1 MIAALLLAF
10 QSTLA
15 APVDP
20 APLQP
25 GRWVYR
31 ETRELG
37 TGARAVSASLMS
49 EDRVSRLVVRC
60 DFSYQRD
67 ISIQFLA
74 TTPGSLIVTRPA
86 RLGWA
91 SASKPFPLRWEQGP
105 IGIFA
110 RNGKKKLTATSAV
123 AAFSTTPGT
132 LRMQSSNVGKK
143 QVLARFENREG
154 RAELGR
160 VLKACAPAA
169 TGAA

>member
-1 MIAALLLAF
+1 MIATLLLAV

-15 APVDP
+15 APVDA

-31 ETRELG
+31 QTHELG

-67 ISIQFLA
+67 VSIQFLS
-74 TTPGSLIVTRPA
+74 TTPGSLMVTRPA
-86 RLGWA
+86 RLAWE
-91 SASKPFPLRWEQGP
+91 SAKPFPLRWEQGP

-110 RNGKKKLTATSAV
+110 RNGKKKLTATETATAL
-123 AAFSTTPGT
+123 AATPGS
-132 LRMQSSNVGKK
+132 LRMESSNVGKK
-143 QVLARFENREG
+143 QVSARFENREG
-154 RAELGR
+154 RGELGR
-160 VLKACAPAA
+160 VLKACAPSSSEA
-169 TGAA
+169 G